1 MTEFEEVHER
11 LKAIIR
17 RNADGLAITRDGP
30 AATAAP
36 RG

>member
-1 MTEFEEVHER
+1 VTEFEAVHER

-30 AATAAP
+30 AGMAAP